1 MSATVLV
8 ANPSADVYGAD
19 LQMLQSVAG
28 LRADGWRV
36 VVATPS
42 GGPLI
47 PRLEAL
53 GAEVVH
59 REFPV
64 LRRASANLRGTLG
77 LASST
82 VPTVRRLTA
91 LIRSYDPALVYVNTL
106 TLPWWLLAARASRT
120 PVVCHVHEAER
131 ADPRFVRLALAA
143 PLRLATT
150 CIVNSRATMAE
161 ILSAQPHVANHM
173 RLVHNGVSGP
183 PEPLAPAP
191 AGDRTR
197 LIVVGQ
203 LSERKGVHVAVKA
216 TVLLLERG
224 YDVELELCGSADDR
238 QSPYLAGLLARCD
251 EPDLRGRVQRTG
263 YASPI
268 WPALERSDI
277 LVAPSF
283 GESFGNAVVEAQLAG
298 RPVVATAVQGHLE
311 TVTNNET
318 GLLVPLDDPSAIA
331 TAVARLVDEPGLAT
345 CLTAQA
351 LRNAAIQ
358 FAPERYNRS
367 IASAVRN
374 VARSH
379 PAETAPDLARPA

>member
-1 MSATVLV
+1 MTATVLV

-19 LQMLQSVAG
+19 LQMLQSVAA
-28 LRADGWRV
+28 LHADGWQV

-42 GGPLI
+42 GGPLV
-47 PRLEAL
+47 PRLREL

-59 REFPV
+59 CPFPV
-64 LRRASANLRGTLG
+64 LRRSSANLRGTVG

-82 VPTVRRLTA
+82 VPAVRRLGA
-91 LIRSYDPALVYVNTL
+91 LIHSYDPALVYVNTL
-106 TLPWWLLAARASRT
+106 TLPWWLLAARARRT
-120 PVVCHVHEAER
+120 PAVCHVHEAER

-161 ILSAQPHVANHM
+161 ILSAQPHLANHM
-173 RLVHNGVSGP
+173 RLVHNGVAGP
-183 PEPLAPAP
+183 PEPIGPP
-191 AGDRTR
+191 PPSDRIR
-197 LIVVGQ
+197 LIVVGR

-216 TVLLLERG
+216 TALLVRRG
-224 YDVELELCGSADDR
+224 YDVELELCGSAVDD
-238 QSPYLAGLLARCD
+238 QSPYVVELMKRC
-251 EPDLRGRVQRTG
+251 EAPDLRDRVRLSG

-331 TAVARLVDEPGLAT
+331 TAVGRLVHEPGLAKG
-345 CLTAQA
+345 LAAQA
-351 LRNAAIQ
+351 LRNASIE
-358 FAPERYNRS
+358 FSPERYNRS
-367 IASAVRN
+367 IASVVRS
-374 VARSH
+374 VARAH
-379 PAETAPDLARPA
+379 PAETTTNLATQT